1 MSDLVQQVKD
11 FFESDEGREY
21 VLESTYKHIMQLKL
35 MDKYMHYLNKLSVDE
50 RTELFA
56 KIKKK
61 YDSDEYYYR
70 WIKRGFEPPE
80 TLYYYILEYGHRY
93 GVVNE
98 IPDSYFGYDSYII
111 DNKWIITAWYGQGT
125 AYDLIK
131 ISN

>member
-1 MSDLVQQVKD
+1 
-11 FFESDEGREY
+11 
-21 VLESTYKHIMQLKL
+21 
-35 MDKYMHYLNKLSVDE
+35 MHYLNQLSVDE
-50 RTELFA
+50 RTELFT

-131 ISN
+131 ITD

>member
-21 VLESTYKHIMQLKL
+21 VLESTYKHIMRLKL

-50 RTELFA
+50 RTELFT

-80 TLYYYILEYGHRY
+80 TLYYYI
-93 GVVNE
+93 
-98 IPDSYFGYDSYII
+98 
-111 DNKWIITAWYGQGT
+111 
-125 AYDLIK
+125 
-131 ISN
+131 